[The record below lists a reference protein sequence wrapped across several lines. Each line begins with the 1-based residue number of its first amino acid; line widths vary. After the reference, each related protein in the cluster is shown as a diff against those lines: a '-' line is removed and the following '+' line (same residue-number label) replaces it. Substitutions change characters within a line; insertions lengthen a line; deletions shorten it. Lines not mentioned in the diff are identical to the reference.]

1 MTYRAV
7 SVVGFGEASFTPGFE
22 TTTGAGAGVAVVTG
36 GGAGGVT
43 MIPALQLVS
52 ERTRKRSKKLTI
64 DRAPVKQWV
73 PTPGAGAGL
82 GAGAGGAGGA
92 GAGAEMG
99 LRLELMD
106 KVLTSTDWELN
117 GG

>member
-73 PTPGAGAGL
+73 RVRLPRRGRALDWGL
-82 GAGAGGAGGA
+82 VRVVLVVR
-92 GAGAEMG
+92 E
-99 LRLELMD
+99 REL
-106 KVLTSTDWELN
+106 KWACDWNLWTRS
-117 GG
+117 